1 MSKIVLV
8 TGASRGIGLEA
19 AKHFS
24 KEGYKVI
31 GTSRGDF
38 NLGEL
43 IGDDSAISFQ
53 LDLMSKQSIKNLF
66 ADLKS
71 QDLLPSVLVNNAGIT
86 KDQLFMRMKDEDW
99 DDVIETNLNGLFRV
113 TKAFIKPMVKNKF
126 GRVINISSVAGLMGN
141 SGQVNYSSSKSAMVG
156 FSRSL
161 AKELG
166 SRNITSNVVAPGFI
180 ETDMTTFLN
189 DDEKAEVS
197 KNIPMKRFGTVEDV
211 ARCIVFLASDE
222 ANYITGQ
229 TISVDGGL
237 FTVSYTHLTLPTI
250 YSV

>member
-43 IGDDSAISFQ
+43 IGDERAISAQ
-53 LDLMSKQSIKNLF
+53 LDLMSKESIKNLF
-66 ADLKS
+66 AELKS
-71 QDLLPSVLVNNAGIT
+71 EDLLPSVLVNNAGIT
-86 KDQLFMRMKDEDW
+86 KDQLFLRMKDEDW

-166 SRNITSNVVAPGFI
+166 SRNITSNVIAPGFI

-211 ARCIVFLASDE
+211 ARCIMFLASDE

-237 FTVSYTHLTLPTI
+237 FMY
-250 YSV
+250 

>member
-19 AKHFS
+19 AKNFS
-24 KEGYKVI
+24 REGYKVI
-31 GTSRGDF
+31 GSSRGDF

-43 IGDDSAISFQ
+43 IGDDSAISVQ
-53 LDLMSKQSIKNLF
+53 LDLMSKESIKNLF
-66 ADLKS
+66 TDLKS
-71 QDLLPSVLVNNAGIT
+71 KDLLPSVLVNNAGIT
-86 KDQLFMRMKDEDW
+86 KDQLFLRMKDEDW

-126 GRVINISSVAGLMGN
+126 GRIINISSVAGLMGN

-189 DDEKAEVS
+189 DDEKVEVS
-197 KNIPMKRFGTVEDV
+197 KNIPMKRFGTVQDV
-211 ARCIVFLASDE
+211 AKCIVFLASDE

-237 FTVSYTHLTLPTI
+237 FMY
-250 YSV
+250 

>member
-31 GTSRGDF
+31 GSSRGDF

-43 IGDDSAISFQ
+43 IGDESAISVQ
-53 LDLMSKQSIKNLF
+53 LDLMSKESIKNLF

-71 QDLLPSVLVNNAGIT
+71 EDLLPSVLVNNAGIT
-86 KDQLFMRMKDEDW
+86 KDQLFLRMKDEDW

-180 ETDMTTFLN
+180 ETDMTTFMN
-189 DDEKAEVS
+189 DDEKIDVS

-211 ARCIVFLASDE
+211 AKCIVFLASDE

-237 FTVSYTHLTLPTI
+237 FMY
-250 YSV
+250 

>member
-31 GTSRGDF
+31 GSSRGDF

-43 IGDDSAISFQ
+43 IGDESAISVQ
-53 LDLMSKQSIKNLF
+53 LDLMSKESIKNLF

-71 QDLLPSVLVNNAGIT
+71 EDLLPSVLVNNAGIT
-86 KDQLFMRMKDEDW
+86 KDQLFLRMKDEDW

-180 ETDMTTFLN
+180 ETDMTTFLK
-189 DDEKAEVS
+189 DDEKVEVS
-197 KNIPMKRFGTVEDV
+197 KNIPMKRFGTVQDV
-211 ARCIVFLASDE
+211 AKCIVFLASDK

-237 FTVSYTHLTLPTI
+237 FMY
-250 YSV
+250 

>member
-31 GTSRGDF
+31 GSSRGDF

-43 IGDDSAISFQ
+43 IGDDSAISVQ

-71 QDLLPSVLVNNAGIT
+71 EDLLPSVLVNNAGIT
-86 KDQLFMRMKDEDW
+86 KDQLFLRMKDEDW

-189 DDEKAEVS
+189 DDEKVEVS
-197 KNIPMKRFGTVEDV
+197 KNIPMKRFGTVQDV
-211 ARCIVFLASDE
+211 AKCIVFLASDE

-237 FTVSYTHLTLPTI
+237 FMY
-250 YSV
+250 

>member
-43 IGDDSAISFQ
+43 IGDERAISAQ
-53 LDLMSKQSIKNLF
+53 LDLMSKESIKNLF
-66 ADLKS
+66 AELKS
-71 QDLLPSVLVNNAGIT
+71 EDLLPSVLVNNAGIT
-86 KDQLFMRMKDEDW
+86 KDQLFLRMKDEDW

-189 DDEKAEVS
+189 DDEKVEVS
-197 KNIPMKRFGTVEDV
+197 KNIPMRRFGTVQDV
-211 ARCIVFLASDE
+211 AKCIVFLASDE

-237 FTVSYTHLTLPTI
+237 FMY
-250 YSV
+250 

>member
-1 MSKIVLV
+1 MNKIVLV

-24 KEGYKVI
+24 KEEYRVI

-43 IGDDSAISFQ
+43 IEDDRAISVQ

-86 KDQLFMRMKDEDW
+86 KDQLFLRMKDEDW
-99 DDVIETNLNGLFRV
+99 DDVIETNLNGLFRI

-166 SRNITSNVVAPGFI
+166 TRNITSNVVAPGFI
-180 ETDMTTFLN
+180 ETDMTTFLSV
-189 DDEKAEVS
+189 DEKVGVS

-211 ARCIVFLASDE
+211 AKCIVFLASDE

-237 FTVSYTHLTLPTI
+237 FMY
-250 YSV
+250 

>member
-31 GTSRGDF
+31 GSSRGDF

-43 IGDDSAISFQ
+43 IGDESAISVQ
-53 LDLMSKQSIKNLF
+53 LDLMSKESIKNLF

-71 QDLLPSVLVNNAGIT
+71 EDLLPSVLVNNAGIT
-86 KDQLFMRMKDEDW
+86 KDQLFLRMKDEDW

-126 GRVINISSVAGLMGN
+126 GRIINISSVAGLMGN

-189 DDEKAEVS
+189 DDEKVEVS
-197 KNIPMKRFGTVEDV
+197 KNIPMKRFGSVQDV
-211 ARCIVFLASDE
+211 AKCIVFLASDE

-237 FTVSYTHLTLPTI
+237 FMY
-250 YSV
+250 

>member
-19 AKHFS
+19 AKRFS

-31 GTSRGDF
+31 GSSRGDF

-43 IGDDSAISFQ
+43 IGDESAISVQ
-53 LDLMSKQSIKNLF
+53 LDLMSKESIKKLF

-71 QDLLPSVLVNNAGIT
+71 EDLLPSVLVNNAGIT
-86 KDQLFMRMKDEDW
+86 KDQLFLRMKDEDW

-189 DDEKAEVS
+189 DDEKVEVS
-197 KNIPMKRFGTVEDV
+197 KNIPMKRFGTVQDV
-211 ARCIVFLASDE
+211 AKCIVFLASDE

-237 FTVSYTHLTLPTI
+237 FMY
-250 YSV
+250 

>member
-24 KEGYKVI
+24 KEGYRVI
-31 GTSRGDF
+31 GSSRGDF

-43 IGDDSAISFQ
+43 IGDESAISVQ
-53 LDLMSKQSIKNLF
+53 LDLISKESIQNLF

-71 QDLLPSVLVNNAGIT
+71 EDLLPSVLVNNAGIT
-86 KDQLFMRMKDEDW
+86 KDQLFLRMKDEDW

-126 GRVINISSVAGLMGN
+126 GRIINISSVAGLMGN

-189 DDEKAEVS
+189 DDEKVEVS
-197 KNIPMKRFGTVEDV
+197 KNIPMKRFGTVQDV
-211 ARCIVFLASDE
+211 AKCIVFLASDE

-237 FTVSYTHLTLPTI
+237 FMY
-250 YSV
+250 

>member
-1 MSKIVLV
+1 MSKVVLV

-43 IGDDSAISFQ
+43 IGDDSAISAQ
-53 LDLMSKQSIKNLF
+53 LDLMSNESIENLF
-66 ADLKS
+66 ACLKS
-71 QDLLPSVLVNNAGIT
+71 EDLLPSVLVNNAGIT
-86 KDQLFMRMKDEDW
+86 KDQLFLRMKDEDW

-189 DDEKAEVS
+189 DDEKVEVS
-197 KNIPMKRFGTVEDV
+197 KNIPMKRFGTVQDV
-211 ARCIVFLASDE
+211 AKCIVFLASDE

-237 FTVSYTHLTLPTI
+237 FMY
-250 YSV
+250 

>member
-31 GTSRGDF
+31 GTSRGEF

-43 IGDDSAISFQ
+43 IGDDSAISVQ
-53 LDLMSKQSIKNLF
+53 LDLMSKESIKNLF

-71 QDLLPSVLVNNAGIT
+71 EELLPSVLVNNAGIT
-86 KDQLFMRMKDEDW
+86 KDQLFLRMKDEDW

-189 DDEKAEVS
+189 DDEKVEVS
-197 KNIPMKRFGTVEDV
+197 KNIPMKRFGTVQDV
-211 ARCIVFLASDE
+211 AKCIVFLASDE

-237 FTVSYTHLTLPTI
+237 FMY
-250 YSV
+250 

>member
-31 GTSRGDF
+31 GSSRGDF

-43 IGDDSAISFQ
+43 IGDESAISVQ
-53 LDLMSKQSIKNLF
+53 LDLMSKESIKNLF

-71 QDLLPSVLVNNAGIT
+71 EDLLPSVLVNNAGIT
-86 KDQLFMRMKDEDW
+86 KDQLFLRMKDEDW

-166 SRNITSNVVAPGFI
+166 SRNITSNIVATGFI

-189 DDEKAEVS
+189 DDEKVEVS
-197 KNIPMKRFGTVEDV
+197 RNIPMKRFGTVQDV
-211 ARCIVFLASDE
+211 AKCIVFLASDE

-237 FTVSYTHLTLPTI
+237 FMY
-250 YSV
+250 

>member
-31 GTSRGDF
+31 GSSRGDF

-43 IGDDSAISFQ
+43 IGDESAISVQ
-53 LDLMSKQSIKNLF
+53 LDLMSKDSIKNLF

-71 QDLLPSVLVNNAGIT
+71 EDLLPSVLVNNAGIT
-86 KDQLFMRMKDEDW
+86 KDQLFLRMKDEDW

-189 DDEKAEVS
+189 DDEKVEVT
-197 KNIPMKRFGTVEDV
+197 KNIPMKRFGTVQDV
-211 ARCIVFLASDE
+211 AKCIVFLASDE

-237 FTVSYTHLTLPTI
+237 FMY
-250 YSV
+250 

>member
-1 MSKIVLV
+1 MNKIVLV
-8 TGASRGIGLEA
+8 TGASRGIGLEV
-19 AKHFS
+19 AKLFS

-38 NLGEL
+38 NLGDL
-43 IGDDSAISFQ
+43 IGDSSAMSVQ
-53 LDLMSKQSIKNLF
+53 LDLMSKESINDLF
-66 ADLKS
+66 EVLKTK
-71 QDLLPSVLVNNAGIT
+71 DILPSVLINNAGIT
-86 KDQLFMRMKDEDW
+86 KDQLFLRMKDKDW
-99 DDVIETNLNGLFRV
+99 DEVIETNLNGLFRV

-189 DDEKAEVS
+189 DDDKIEVN

-211 ARCIVFLASDE
+211 AKCIVFLASDN

-229 TISVDGGL
+229 IISVDGGL
-237 FTVSYTHLTLPTI
+237 FMY
-250 YSV
+250 

>member
-1 MSKIVLV
+1 MNKIVLV
-8 TGASRGIGLEA
+8 TGASRGIGLEV
-19 AKHFS
+19 AKLFS
-24 KEGYKVI
+24 MEGYKVV

-38 NLGEL
+38 NLGDL
-43 IGDDSAISFQ
+43 IGDSSAMSVQ
-53 LDLMSKQSIKNLF
+53 LDLMSKESINDLF
-66 ADLKS
+66 EVLKS
-71 QDLLPSVLVNNAGIT
+71 KDMLPSVLINNAGIT
-86 KDQLFMRMKDEDW
+86 KDQLFLRMKDKDW
-99 DDVIETNLNGLFRV
+99 DEVIETNLNGLFRV
-113 TKAFIKPMVKNKF
+113 TKALIKPMVKNKF

-189 DDEKAEVS
+189 DDEKIEVS

-211 ARCIVFLASDE
+211 AKCIVFLASDK

-229 TISVDGGL
+229 IISVDGGL
-237 FTVSYTHLTLPTI
+237 FMY
-250 YSV
+250 

>member
-31 GTSRGDF
+31 GSSRGDF

-43 IGDDSAISFQ
+43 IGDESAISVQ
-53 LDLMSKQSIKNLF
+53 LDLISKESIQNLF

-71 QDLLPSVLVNNAGIT
+71 EDLLPSVLVNNAGIT
-86 KDQLFMRMKDEDW
+86 KDQLFLRMKDEDW

-126 GRVINISSVAGLMGN
+126 GRVINISSVSGLMGN

-189 DDEKAEVS
+189 DDEKVEVS
-197 KNIPMKRFGTVEDV
+197 KNIPMRRFGTVEDV
-211 ARCIVFLASDE
+211 AKCILFLASDE

-237 FTVSYTHLTLPTI
+237 FMY
-250 YSV
+250 

>member
-8 TGASRGIGLEA
+8 SGASRGIGLEA

-31 GTSRGDF
+31 GSSRGDF

-43 IGDDSAISFQ
+43 IGDDSAISVQ

-189 DDEKAEVS
+189 DDEKAQVS

-237 FTVSYTHLTLPTI
+237 FMY
-250 YSV
+250 

>member
-38 NLGEL
+38 NLGDL
-43 IGDDSAISFQ
+43 IGDESAISAQ
-53 LDLMSKQSIKNLF
+53 LDLMSKESIKSLF

-71 QDLLPSVLVNNAGIT
+71 ENLLPSVLVNNAGIT
-86 KDQLFMRMKDEDW
+86 KDQLFLRMKDEDW

-126 GRVINISSVAGLMGN
+126 GRIINISSVAGLMGN

-189 DDEKAEVS
+189 DDEKVEVS
-197 KNIPMKRFGTVEDV
+197 KNIPMRRFGTVEDV
-211 ARCIVFLASDE
+211 AKCIVFLASDE

-237 FTVSYTHLTLPTI
+237 FMY
-250 YSV
+250 

>member
-31 GTSRGDF
+31 GSSRGDF

-43 IGDDSAISFQ
+43 IGDESAISVQ
-53 LDLMSKQSIKNLF
+53 LDLMSKESIKNLF

-71 QDLLPSVLVNNAGIT
+71 EDLLPSVLVNNAGIT
-86 KDQLFMRMKDEDW
+86 KDQLFLRMKDEDW

-180 ETDMTTFLN
+180 ETEMT
-189 DDEKAEVS
+189 EKL
-197 KNIPMKRFGTVEDV
+197 PEDV
-211 ARCIVFLASDE
+211 VQGWRDGIPLKRGGKPYDVANACVFLASDLS
-222 ANYITGQ
+222 NYITGQ
-229 TISVDGGL
+229 VLHVDGGM
-237 FTVSYTHLTLPTI
+237 LT
-250 YSV
+250 

>member
-31 GTSRGDF
+31 GTSRSDF
-38 NLGEL
+38 NLGDL
-43 IGDDSAISFQ
+43 IGDESAISAQ
-53 LDLMSKQSIKNLF
+53 LDLMSKESIKKLF
-66 ADLKS
+66 AELKS
-71 QDLLPSVLVNNAGIT
+71 EDLLPSVLVNNAGIT
-86 KDQLFMRMKDEDW
+86 KDQLFLRMKDEDW

-126 GRVINISSVAGLMGN
+126 GRIINISSVAGLMGN
-141 SGQVNYSSSKSAMVG
+141 SGQANYSSSKSAMVG

-189 DDEKAEVS
+189 DDEKVEVS
-197 KNIPMKRFGTVEDV
+197 KNIPMKRFGTVQDV
-211 ARCIVFLASDE
+211 AKCIMFLASDE

-237 FTVSYTHLTLPTI
+237 FMY
-250 YSV
+250 

>member
-31 GTSRGDF
+31 GSSRSDF

-43 IGDDSAISFQ
+43 IGDESAISVQ
-53 LDLMSKQSIKNLF
+53 LDLMSKESIKNLF

-71 QDLLPSVLVNNAGIT
+71 EDLLPSVLVNNAGIT
-86 KDQLFMRMKDEDW
+86 KDQLFLRMKDEDW

-189 DDEKAEVS
+189 DDEKVEVS
-197 KNIPMKRFGTVEDV
+197 KNIPMKRFGTVQDV
-211 ARCIVFLASDE
+211 AKCIVFLASDE

-237 FTVSYTHLTLPTI
+237 FMY
-250 YSV
+250 

>member
-1 MSKIVLV
+1 MGSEMCIRDRSKIVLV

-43 IGDDSAISFQ
+43 IGDESAISVK
-53 LDLMSKQSIKNLF
+53 LDLMSKESIQNLF

-71 QDLLPSVLVNNAGIT
+71 ENLLPSVLVNNAGIT
-86 KDQLFMRMKDEDW
+86 KDQLFLRMKDEDW

-126 GRVINISSVAGLMGN
+126 GRVINISSVSGLMGN

-189 DDEKAEVS
+189 DDEKVEVS
-197 KNIPMKRFGTVEDV
+197 KNIPMRRFGTVEDV
-211 ARCIVFLASDE
+211 AKCIVFLASDE

-237 FTVSYTHLTLPTI
+237 FMY
-250 YSV
+250 

>member
-43 IGDDSAISFQ
+43 IGDERAISAQ
-53 LDLMSKQSIKNLF
+53 LDLMSKESIKNLF
-66 ADLKS
+66 AELKS
-71 QDLLPSVLVNNAGIT
+71 EDLLPSVLVNNAGIT
-86 KDQLFMRMKDEDW
+86 KDQLFLRMKDEDW

-166 SRNITSNVVAPGFI
+166 SRNITSNVIAPGFI

-197 KNIPMKRFGTVEDV
+197 KNIPMKRFGTVVDV

-237 FTVSYTHLTLPTI
+237 FMY
-250 YSV
+250 

>member
-1 MSKIVLV
+1 MNKIVLV
-8 TGASRGIGLEA
+8 TGASRGIGLEV
-19 AKHFS
+19 AKLFS

-38 NLGEL
+38 NLGDL
-43 IGDDSAISFQ
+43 IGDSSAMSVQ
-53 LDLMSKQSIKNLF
+53 LDLMSKESINDLF
-66 ADLKS
+66 EVLKS
-71 QDLLPSVLVNNAGIT
+71 KDMLPSVLINNAGIT
-86 KDQLFMRMKDEDW
+86 KDQLFLRMKDKDW
-99 DDVIETNLNGLFRV
+99 DEVIETNLNGLFRV

-189 DDEKAEVS
+189 DDEKVEVS
-197 KNIPMKRFGTVEDV
+197 KNIPMKRFGTVDDV
-211 ARCIVFLASDE
+211 AKCIVFLASDK

-229 TISVDGGL
+229 IISVDGGL
-237 FTVSYTHLTLPTI
+237 FMY
-250 YSV
+250 

>member
-43 IGDDSAISFQ
+43 IGDDSAISDQ
-53 LDLMSKQSIKNLF
+53 LDLMSKESIKNLF

-71 QDLLPSVLVNNAGIT
+71 EDLLPSVLVNNAGIT
-86 KDQLFMRMKDEDW
+86 KDQLFLRMKDEDW

-126 GRVINISSVAGLMGN
+126 GRIINISSVAGLMGN
-141 SGQVNYSSSKSAMVG
+141 SGQVNYSSSKSAMIG

-189 DDEKAEVS
+189 DDEKVEIS
-197 KNIPMKRFGTVEDV
+197 KNIPMKRFGTVQDV
-211 ARCIVFLASDE
+211 AKCIVFLASDE

-237 FTVSYTHLTLPTI
+237 FMY
-250 YSV
+250 

>member
-1 MSKIVLV
+1 MNKIVLV
-8 TGASRGIGLEA
+8 TGASRGIGLEV
-19 AKHFS
+19 AKLFS

-38 NLGEL
+38 NLGDL
-43 IGDDSAISFQ
+43 IGDSSAMSVQ
-53 LDLMSKQSIKNLF
+53 LDLMSKESINDLF
-66 ADLKS
+66 EVLKTK
-71 QDLLPSVLVNNAGIT
+71 DILPSVLINNAGIT
-86 KDQLFMRMKDEDW
+86 KDQLFLRMKDKDW
-99 DDVIETNLNGLFRV
+99 DEVIETNLNGLFRV

-166 SRNITSNVVAPGFI
+166 SRNITSNIVAPGFI

-189 DDEKAEVS
+189 DDDKIEVS

-211 ARCIVFLASDE
+211 AKCIVFLASDN

-229 TISVDGGL
+229 IISVDGGL
-237 FTVSYTHLTLPTI
+237 FMY
-250 YSV
+250 

>member
-31 GTSRGDF
+31 GSSRGDF

-43 IGDDSAISFQ
+43 IGDESAISVQ
-53 LDLMSKQSIKNLF
+53 LDLMSKESIKNLF

-71 QDLLPSVLVNNAGIT
+71 EDLLPSVLVNNAGIT
-86 KDQLFMRMKDEDW
+86 KDQLFLRMKDEDW

-189 DDEKAEVS
+189 DDEKVEVS
-197 KNIPMKRFGTVEDV
+197 KNIPMKRFGTVQDV
-211 ARCIVFLASDE
+211 AKCIAFLASDE

-237 FTVSYTHLTLPTI
+237 FMY
-250 YSV
+250 

>member
-31 GTSRGDF
+31 GSSRGDF

-43 IGDDSAISFQ
+43 IGDESAISVQ
-53 LDLMSKQSIKNLF
+53 LDLMSKESIKNLF

-71 QDLLPSVLVNNAGIT
+71 EDLLPSVLVNNAGIT
-86 KDQLFMRMKDEDW
+86 KDQLFLRMKDEDW

-237 FTVSYTHLTLPTI
+237 FMY
-250 YSV
+250 

>member
-1 MSKIVLV
+1 MNKIVLV
-8 TGASRGIGLEA
+8 TGASRGIGLEV
-19 AKHFS
+19 AKLFS
-24 KEGYKVI
+24 KEGYRVI

-38 NLGEL
+38 NLGDL
-43 IGDDSAISFQ
+43 IGDSSAMSVQ
-53 LDLMSKQSIKNLF
+53 LDLMSKESINDLF
-66 ADLKS
+66 EDLKS
-71 QDLLPSVLVNNAGIT
+71 KDILPSVLINNAGIT
-86 KDQLFMRMKDEDW
+86 KDQLFLRMKDKDW
-99 DDVIETNLNGLFRV
+99 DEVIETNLNGLFRV

-180 ETDMTTFLN
+180 ETDMTTFLT
-189 DDEKAEVS
+189 DDDKIEVS

-211 ARCIVFLASDE
+211 AKCIVFLASDN

-229 TISVDGGL
+229 IISVDGGL
-237 FTVSYTHLTLPTI
+237 FMY
-250 YSV
+250 

>member
-1 MSKIVLV
+1 MSRIVLV

-24 KEGYKVI
+24 KDGYQVI
-31 GTSRGDF
+31 GTSRSNF

-43 IGDDSAISFQ
+43 IGDDSAISVE
-53 LDLMSKQSIKNLF
+53 LDLMSKESIKNLF

-71 QDLLPSVLVNNAGIT
+71 KDLLPAVLVNNAGIT
-86 KDQLFMRMKDEDW
+86 KDQLFLRMKDEDW

-189 DDEKAEVS
+189 DDEKVEVS
-197 KNIPMKRFGTVEDV
+197 KNIPMKRFGTVQDV
-211 ARCIVFLASDE
+211 AKCIVFLASDE

-237 FTVSYTHLTLPTI
+237 FMY
-250 YSV
+250 

>member
-31 GTSRGDF
+31 GSSRGIF

-43 IGDDSAISFQ
+43 IGDESAISVQ
-53 LDLMSKQSIKNLF
+53 LDLMSKESIKNLF

-71 QDLLPSVLVNNAGIT
+71 EDLLPSVLVNNAGIT
-86 KDQLFMRMKDEDW
+86 KDQLFLRMKDEDW

-189 DDEKAEVS
+189 DDEKVEVS
-197 KNIPMKRFGTVEDV
+197 KNIPMKRFGTVQDV
-211 ARCIVFLASDE
+211 AKCIVFLASDE

-237 FTVSYTHLTLPTI
+237 FMY
-250 YSV
+250 

>member
-1 MSKIVLV
+1 MSKIGLI

-31 GTSRGDF
+31 GTSRGEF
-38 NLGEL
+38 NLDEL
-43 IGDDSAISFQ
+43 IGDDSAISVQ
-53 LDLMSKQSIKNLF
+53 LDLVSKESIKNLF

-71 QDLLPSVLVNNAGIT
+71 EDLLPSVLVNNAGIT
-86 KDQLFMRMKDEDW
+86 KDQIFLRMKDEDW

-141 SGQVNYSSSKSAMVG
+141 SGQVNYSSSKAAMVG

-180 ETDMTTFLN
+180 ETDMTTFLS
-189 DDEKAEVS
+189 DAEKQEVS
-197 KNIPMKRFGTVEDV
+197 KNIPMKRFGSVEDV
-211 ARCIVFLASDE
+211 AKCIVFLASDE

-237 FTVSYTHLTLPTI
+237 FMY
-250 YSV
+250 

>member
-19 AKHFS
+19 AKRFS

-31 GTSRGDF
+31 GSSRGDF

-43 IGDDSAISFQ
+43 IGDESAISVQ
-53 LDLMSKQSIKNLF
+53 LDLMSKESIKKLF

-71 QDLLPSVLVNNAGIT
+71 EDLLPSVLVNNAGIT
-86 KDQLFMRMKDEDW
+86 KDQLFLRMKDEDW

-166 SRNITSNVVAPGFI
+166 SRNITSNVIAPGFI

-189 DDEKAEVS
+189 DDEKVEVS

-211 ARCIVFLASDE
+211 AKCILFLASDK

-237 FTVSYTHLTLPTI
+237 FMY
-250 YSV
+250 

>member
-8 TGASRGIGLEA
+8 TGASRGIGLET
-19 AKHFS
+19 AKLFS

-31 GTSRGDF
+31 GTSRGNF
-38 NLGEL
+38 NLGEV
-43 IGDDSAISFQ
+43 IEDDNAISLQ
-53 LDLMSKQSIKNLF
+53 LDLMSKESIKDLF
-66 ADLKS
+66 AKLKS
-71 QDLLPSVLVNNAGIT
+71 EDLLPSVLVNNAGIT
-86 KDQLFMRMKDEDW
+86 KDQLFLRMKDDDW

-113 TKAFIKPMVKNKF
+113 TKAFIKPMVKKRF

-141 SGQVNYSSSKSAMVG
+141 SGQVNYSSSKSAIVG

-166 SRNITSNVVAPGFI
+166 SRNITSNIVAPGFI

-211 ARCIVFLASDE
+211 AKCIVFLASDE

-237 FTVSYTHLTLPTI
+237 FMY
-250 YSV
+250 

>member
-31 GTSRGDF
+31 GSSRGDF

-43 IGDDSAISFQ
+43 IGDESAISVQ
-53 LDLMSKQSIKNLF
+53 LDLMSKESIKNLF
-66 ADLKS
+66 EDLKS
-71 QDLLPSVLVNNAGIT
+71 EDLLPSVLVNNAGIT
-86 KDQLFMRMKDEDW
+86 KDQLFLRMKDEDW

-166 SRNITSNVVAPGFI
+166 SRNITSNVIAPGFI

-189 DDEKAEVS
+189 DDEKVEVS
-197 KNIPMKRFGTVEDV
+197 KNIPMKRFGTVQDV
-211 ARCIVFLASDE
+211 AKCIVFLASDE

-237 FTVSYTHLTLPTI
+237 FMY
-250 YSV
+250 

>member
-1 MSKIVLV
+1 MRKIVLI

-43 IGDDSAISFQ
+43 IGDDSAISAQ
-53 LDLMSKQSIKNLF
+53 LDLMSKESIKNLF

-71 QDLLPSVLVNNAGIT
+71 EDLLPSVLVNNAGIT
-86 KDQLFMRMKDEDW
+86 KDQLFLRMKDEDW

-141 SGQVNYSSSKSAMVG
+141 SGQVNYSSSKSAMIG

-189 DDEKAEVS
+189 DNEKVEVS
-197 KNIPMKRFGTVEDV
+197 KNIPMKRFGTVQDV
-211 ARCIVFLASDE
+211 AKCIVFLASDE

-237 FTVSYTHLTLPTI
+237 FMY
-250 YSV
+250 

>member
-19 AKHFS
+19 AKYFS

-43 IGDDSAISFQ
+43 IGDDSAISVQ
-53 LDLMSKQSIKNLF
+53 LDLTSKESIKNLF

-71 QDLLPSVLVNNAGIT
+71 KDLLPSVLVNNAGIT
-86 KDQLFMRMKDEDW
+86 KDQLFLRMKDEDW

-113 TKAFIKPMVKNKF
+113 TKAFIKPMVKNRF

-141 SGQVNYSSSKSAMVG
+141 SGQVNYSSSKSAIVG

-189 DDEKAEVS
+189 NDEKVEVI

-211 ARCIVFLASDE
+211 AKCIVFLASDE

-237 FTVSYTHLTLPTI
+237 FMY
-250 YSV
+250 